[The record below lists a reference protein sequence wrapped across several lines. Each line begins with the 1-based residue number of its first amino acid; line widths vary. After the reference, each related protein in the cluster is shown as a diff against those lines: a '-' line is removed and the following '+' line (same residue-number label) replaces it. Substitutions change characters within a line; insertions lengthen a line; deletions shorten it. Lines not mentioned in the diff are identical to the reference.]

1 MEMAARESITH
12 EGRVVEVTPAVT
24 SVEIISESACSA
36 CHAKSLCSLGES
48 KSKII
53 EVPTRLRD
61 GLVPGDKVVVEL
73 RASMG
78 HKAVWLGYGVPLMLL
93 LVGILLPSALG
104 MGEVGCGLCALG
116 LIAVYYLV
124 LWLLRK
130 PLRNEYIFNI
140 KK

>member
-1 MEMAARESITH
+1 MAARESITH

-61 GLVPGDKVVVEL
+61 GLVPGDKVVV
-73 RASMG
+73 
-78 HKAVWLGYGVPLMLL
+78 
-93 LVGILLPSALG
+93 
-104 MGEVGCGLCALG
+104 
-116 LIAVYYLV
+116 IAVYYLI
-124 LWLLRK
+124 LWMLRK

>member
-1 MEMAARESITH
+1 MAARESITH

-36 CHAKSLCSLGES
+36 CHGES

-78 HKAVWLGYGVPLMLL
+78 HKAVWLGYGVPLVLL

-104 MGEVGCGLCALG
+104 MGELGCGLCALG
-116 LIAVYYLV
+116 LIAVYYLI
-124 LWLLRK
+124 LWMLRK